1 MKALTIKQPWAD
13 AIAHSTKRTENRTWT
28 TRYRGP
34 ILIHAGGAYDQTAG
48 RTVSD
53 LAALHSWPDYRGA
66 IIATATLADIHVA
79 DGCCAPWGEPDVYHW
94 QLAGVHALPEPVLT
108 KGRQQLWNPAPAI
121 IRAALDQI
129 EEDAS

>member
-34 ILIHAGGAYDQTAG
+34 ILIHAGVSYDRHADLPDG
-48 RTVSD
+48 TVVLD
-53 LAALHSWPDYRGA
+53 WPDYRGA
-66 IIATATLADIHVA
+66 IIATAELADVHFSA
-79 DGCCAPWGEPDVYHW
+79 GCCTPWGEPDVYHW
-94 QLAGVHALPEPVLT
+94 QLTEVYALPEPVLT
-108 KGRQQLWNPAPAI
+108 KGRLQLWTPAPAI
-121 IRAALDQI
+121 IRAALDQV

>member
-34 ILIHAGGAYDQTAG
+34 LLLHAGASYDPMG
-48 RTVSD
+48 RFVITD
-53 LAALHSWPDYRGA
+53 WDELTSWPDYRGA
-66 IIATATLADIHVA
+66 IIATADLVGIHFAD
-79 DGCCAPWGEPDVYHW
+79 CCCTPWGEPDVYHW
-94 QLAGVHALPEPVLT
+94 QLDNVYALPEPVLT
-108 KGRQQLWNPAPAI
+108 KGRLQLWTPAPAI

-129 EEDAS
+129 EENAS